1 MTGDSWMVPLERG
14 VRLALHIQPR
24 GSRNAIEG
32 LHGDAIKVRLTAP
45 PVEGAA
51 NEALVR
57 FLAETLGCPRSAVTL
72 VAGATSRRKTV
83 EVLGIAPDVVRRR
96 FGLGAE
102 GGRV

>member
-1 MTGDSWMVPLERG
+1 MAILDQIRSAFLTGIPPDLGRWSYL
-14 VRLALHIQPR
+14 II
-24 GSRNAIEG
+24 AILVFMEG
-32 LHGDAIKVRLTAP
+32 P
-45 PVEGAA
+45 
-51 NEALVR
+51 
-57 FLAETLGCPRSAVTL
+57 AVTL